1 MSGEVVEVV
10 PGAGDGSGV
19 VAASGAVVE
28 LVSRIGSGAGAGAG
42 TGAGAGVVTGA
53 GAGAGAGSGAGEVVG
68 LKGGNCALVEEVK
81 LNNTIVEG
89 VILIL

>member
-1 MSGEVVEVV
+1 
-10 PGAGDGSGV
+10 
-19 VAASGAVVE
+19 
-28 LVSRIGSGAGAGAG
+28 
-42 TGAGAGVVTGA
+42 
-53 GAGAGAGSGAGEVVG
+53 